1 MYVCVYISVYSLCA
15 YFCEY
20 HAVHSMYLSLP
31 VPPPP
36 YWLCCPYMDPFI
48 RELEGG
54 GGGFGCSKPYLETSE
69 GFEGTPIGSDE
80 ERGAM
85 RRWVLCQI
93 EGGRCFLQCIC

>member
-1 MYVCVYISVYSLCA
+1 MYMFIVLFTVYVHISVNIMLYTVCTCL
-15 YFCEY
+15 F
-20 HAVHSMYLSLP
+20 LS
-31 VPPPP
+31 PPPP

-54 GGGFGCSKPYLETSE
+54 WGGFGCSKPYLETSE
-69 GFEGTPIGSDE
+69 GFEGTPIGSDD

-85 RRWVLCQI
+85 RRWGLCQI